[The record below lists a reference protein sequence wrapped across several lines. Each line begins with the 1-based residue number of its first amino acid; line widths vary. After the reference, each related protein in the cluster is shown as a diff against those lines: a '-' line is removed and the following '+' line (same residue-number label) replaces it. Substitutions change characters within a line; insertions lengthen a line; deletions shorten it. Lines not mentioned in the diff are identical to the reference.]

1 MPMRKIIFIG
11 IILGLNLM
19 LFPQE
24 IKEEATVINIEV
36 PVRVFKGEMF
46 VDNLTIDDFEV
57 FENGVSQKI
66 EAVYFVKKRSVER
79 SQERKRFAPKTA
91 RNFFLFFEISEYQ
104 PQIGDAI
111 DYFVHQVLAPGDNL
125 SVVTP
130 MKSYRMKNIAFE
142 VISRNEVARQLIG
155 IIRKDTL
162 TGNSEYRNLIK
173 EIAGLAQSISTQMA
187 QARLIIAAQDQ
198 NLELVSQPVTDL
210 SSNSQ
215 YDGRTMEEQLN
226 MYENFV
232 FRLEDLRKV
241 NQKTLLNFAQ
251 YLKQQDGQKYVTVF
265 YQREYIPQIDPNLL
279 SQTLSLFQDNPIIQ
293 QTISNMIDFY
303 RREIPIDTELIK
315 QTYAD
320 CSISIHFLYITRQ
333 PEREYGVYMEDH
345 SEDIFAAFREMAI
358 ATGGFVDSSAMA
370 DSLFKRAVEASE
382 NYYLL
387 YYSPTSYTSDGKFKE
402 IKIKIKNKDY
412 RIFHRAGYFAN

>member
-1 MPMRKIIFIG
+1 MRKILFIG
-11 IILGLNLM
+11 IILGFSLV

-36 PVRVFKGEMF
+36 PVRVFNGNTF

-57 FENGVSQKI
+57 FENGIEQKI

-79 SQERKRFAPKTA
+79 SQERKRFAPNTG
-91 RNFFLFFEISEYQ
+91 RNYFLFFEISEYH
-104 PQIGDAI
+104 PQIGEAI

-142 VISRNEVARQLIG
+142 VASRDETAKQLTMLV
-155 IIRKDTL
+155 RRDTL
-162 TGNSEYRNLIK
+162 NGNSEYRNLIK
-173 EIAGLAQSISTQMA
+173 EISGLAQSISAQMT
-187 QARLIIAAQDQ
+187 QARLITETQDQ
-198 NLELVSQPVTDL
+198 NIELVSQPVTDL

-215 YDGRTMEEQLN
+215 FDGRTMEEQLN
-226 MYENFV
+226 LYENFI

-241 NQKTLLNFAQ
+241 NQKTLLKFAQ
-251 YLKQQDGQKYVTVF
+251 YLKQQDGQKYVTIF
-265 YQREYIPQIDPNLL
+265 YQREYIPQIDPKLL
-279 SQTLSLFQDNPIIQ
+279 SQTLSFFQDDPIIQ
-293 QTISNMIDFY
+293 QTISNTIDFY

-320 CSISIHFLYITRQ
+320 CSISIHFLYITRP
-333 PEREYGVYMEDH
+333 PEREYGVHMEAH

-370 DSLFKRAVEASE
+370 DFLFKRAVEASE

-387 YYSPTSYTSDGKFKE
+387 YYSPSSYSSDGQFKE
-402 IKIKIKNKDY
+402 IKIKVKNQNY

>member
-1 MPMRKIIFIG
+1 MRKVVFLG
-11 IILGLNLM
+11 SILALSLA

-36 PVRVFKGEMF
+36 PVRVFNGKTF

-57 FENGVSQKI
+57 LEDGVLQKI

-111 DYFVHQVLAPGDNL
+111 DYFVHRVLAPGDNL

-142 VISRNEVARQLIG
+142 VTSQDEVARQLTMLV
-155 IIRKDTL
+155 RRDTL
-162 TGNSEYRNLIK
+162 TGNSEYRNLLSQ
-173 EIAGLAQSISTQMA
+173 IAGLAQSLSIQMG
-187 QARLIIAAQDQ
+187 QARMLMAVEDEVIEIAT
-198 NLELVSQPVTDL
+198 QPVTDL
-210 SSNSQ
+210 SSNTQ
-215 YDGRTMEEQLN
+215 FNTRPLEEQLN
-226 MYENFV
+226 LYENFV
-232 FRLEDLRKV
+232 FRLENLRKV
-241 NQKTLLNFAQ
+241 NQKSLINFAQ
-251 YLKQQDGQKYVTVF
+251 YLRQKDGQKYVTIF
-265 YQREYIPQIDPNLL
+265 YQREYIPQIDPKLL
-279 SQTLSLFQDNPIIQ
+279 SQSLSLFQDSPIIL
-293 QTISNMIDFY
+293 QTITNLIDFY
-303 RREIPIDTELIK
+303 RREVPIDIELIK

-320 CSISIHFLYITRQ
+320 CSISIHFLYITTP
-333 PEREYGVYMEDH
+333 PEQEYGVYMADH
-345 SEDIFAAFREMAI
+345 SEDIFSAFRQMAI
-358 ATGGFVDSSAMA
+358 ATGGFVDSSAKA
-370 DSLFKRAVEASE
+370 DFLFKEAVEASE

-387 YYSPTSYTSDGKFKE
+387 YYSPASYVSDGKFKE
-402 IKIKIKNKDY
+402 IKIKVKNQDY